1 MIGWLPPEC
10 EVMGKPGAPGF
21 AWQATQMRLLT
32 ALTPSSKELRPVRDL
47 KLIGPV
53 VTLPVTITVVET
65 MLRLLLP

>member
-21 AWQATQMRLLT
+21 AWQATQMRLVVV
-32 ALTPSSKELRPVRDL
+32 LTPSSKELRSVRDL

-53 VTLPVTITVVET
+53 VRLPVIISVGATTLKLV
-65 MLRLLLP
+65 LP